1 MVAIKSHQANV
12 FLKDLKHSISA
23 VLFYG
28 TDAGLVSERAATLAK
43 RLAEREDPPGEI
55 IRIDDASLEDDPDR
69 IFVELKTAPMFGG
82 AKIVRALTGRRVTAA
97 ALKPLVEGGSLEGH
111 LIVEAGSL
119 RPDDA
124 LRSLFEKSPH
134 AAAVACFPDEA
145 RDLQGVV
152 GEVLSAAKIEIAPE
166 ARALLIARLGADR
179 AMSRAEIEKLALY
192 AHGKGRIEESDIE
205 AAVGDAAEQALDR
218 VVMAA
223 GGGQVAAALAECDRS
238 IAAGEGAQAVIAA
251 LQRHFL
257 RLHRMRSGLDA
268 GRSMDEVVRGLRPP
282 PHFKQRDALEQQC
295 RAWSRAKLSTA
306 LARLAD
312 AAKAA
317 RLSTALEG
325 TLAERL
331 LLDLGSLAREKSTNP
346 PLSLGRGPG

>member
-1 MVAIKSHQANV
+1 MVAVKSHQANA
-12 FLKDLKHSISA
+12 FLKDLKRSISA

-28 TDAGLVSERAATLAK
+28 TDAGLVSERAGELAR
-43 RLAEREDPPGEI
+43 RLAARGDPPGEV
-55 IRIDDASLEDDPDR
+55 IRVDDATLEDDPDR
-69 IFVELKTAPMFGG
+69 IFVELQTAPMFGG
-82 AKIVRALTGRRVTAA
+82 AKIVRALAGRRVTAA
-97 ALKPLVEGGSLEGH
+97 VLKPLVEAGGLEGH

-124 LRSLFEKSPH
+124 LRALFEKSPH

-145 RDLQGVV
+145 RDLEGVV
-152 GEVLSAAKIEIAPE
+152 GEVLAAARIEIAPE
-166 ARALLIARLGADR
+166 ARKLLIARLGADR
-179 AMSRAEIEKLALY
+179 ALSRAEIEKLALY
-192 AHGKGRIEESDIE
+192 AHGKGRIEESDVE

-218 VVMAA
+218 VVLAA

-238 IAAGEGAQAVIAA
+238 IAAGEDAQTVIAA

-257 RLHRMRSGLDA
+257 RLHRMRAAFDA
-268 GRSMDEVVRGLRPP
+268 GRSLDEIVRQLRPP

-295 RAWSRAKLSTA
+295 RAWSAAKLSAA
-306 LARLAD
+306 LARIAQ

-317 RLSTALEG
+317 RLSPALEG

-331 LLDLGSLAREKSTNP
+331 LLDIGA
-346 PLSLGRGPG
+346 LGRDAKV

>member
-1 MVAIKSHQANV
+1 MVAVKSHQANA
-12 FLKDLKHSISA
+12 FLKDLKRPISA

-28 TDAGLVSERAATLAK
+28 TDAGLVTERAATLAK
-43 RLAEREDPPGEI
+43 RLAERDDPPGEI
-55 IRIDDASLEDDPDR
+55 IRVDDASLEDDPDR

-97 ALKPLVEGGSLEGH
+97 ALRPLVEGGELEGH

-124 LRSLFEKSPH
+124 LRTLFEKSTH

-152 GEVLSAAKIEIAPE
+152 GEVLSAARIEIAPE
-166 ARALLIARLGADR
+166 ARTLLIARLGADR

-218 VVMAA
+218 VVLAA
-223 GGGQVAAALAECDRS
+223 GAGQVAAALAECDRS
-238 IAAGEGAQAVIAA
+238 IAAGEDAQAIVAA

-257 RLHRMRSGLDA
+257 RLHRMRTALDA
-268 GRSMDEVVRGLRPP
+268 GRSMDEVMRGLRPP
-282 PHFKQRDALEQQC
+282 PHFKQRDALEAQC
-295 RAWSRAKLSTA
+295 RAWSAGKLSTA
-306 LARLAD
+306 LVRIAAT
-312 AAKAA
+312 AKAA
-317 RLSTALEG
+317 RLSPALEQ

-331 LLDLGSLAREKSTNP
+331 LLDLGALASEKRTDP
-346 PLSLGRGPG
+346 PLSMGRGPG

>member
-1 MVAIKSHQANV
+1 MVAIKSHQANA
-12 FLKDLKHSISA
+12 FLKDLKRTISA

-152 GEVLSAAKIEIAPE
+152 GEVLAAAKIEIAPE

-223 GGGQVAAALAECDRS
+223 GGGQVAAALSECDRS

-295 RAWSRAKLSTA
+295 RAWSTGKLSAA

-317 RLSTALEG
+317 RLSPTLEG

-331 LLDLGSLAREKSTNP
+331 LLDLGSLAKAPNP
-346 PLSLGRGPG
+346 

>member
-1 MVAIKSHQANV
+1 MVAVKSHQANA
-12 FLKDLKHSISA
+12 FLKDLKRSISA

-28 TDAGLVSERAATLAK
+28 TDAGLVSERAAELAK
-43 RLAEREDPPGEI
+43 RLAERDDPPGEI

-69 IFVELKTAPMFGG
+69 IYVELQTAPMFGG

-97 ALKPLVEGGSLEGH
+97 ALKPLIEAGDLQGH

-119 RPDDA
+119 RPDEA
-124 LRSLFEKSPH
+124 MRTLFEKAPH

-145 RDLQGVV
+145 RDLDGVV
-152 GEVLSAAKIEIAPE
+152 SEVLAAAKIEIAPE
-166 ARALLIARLGADR
+166 ARKLLIARLGADR
-179 AMSRAEIEKLALY
+179 AMSRAEVEKLALY

-218 VVMAA
+218 VV
-223 GGGQVAAALAECDRS
+223 L
-238 IAAGEGAQAVIAA
+238 AVIAA

-257 RLHRMRSGLDA
+257 RLHRMRAALDA

-282 PHFKQRDALEQQC
+282 LHFKQRDALEAQC
-295 RAWSRAKLSTA
+295 RAWGAARLNAA
-306 LARLAD
+306 LAQIAQ

-317 RLSTALEG
+317 RLSPVLEG

-331 LLDLGSLAREKSTNP
+331 LLDLGAMGREARA
-346 PLSLGRGPG
+346 

>member
-1 MVAIKSHQANV
+1 MVAVKSHQANA
-12 FLKDLKHSISA
+12 FLKDLKRSISA

-28 TDAGLVSERAATLAK
+28 TDAGLVSERAGELAK
-43 RLAEREDPPGEI
+43 RLAEREEPPGEV
-55 IRIDDASLEDDPDR
+55 IRVDDATLEDNPDR
-69 IFVELKTAPMFGG
+69 IFVELQTAPMFGG
-82 AKIVRALTGRRVTAA
+82 AKIVRATTGRRVTAA
-97 ALKPLVEGGSLEGH
+97 VLKPLIEGGGLQGH

-124 LRSLFEKSPH
+124 LRTLFEKSPH

-145 RDLQGVV
+145 RDLEGVV
-152 GEVLSAAKIEIAPE
+152 SEVLAAARIEIAPE
-166 ARALLIARLGADR
+166 ARKLLVARLGADR
-179 AMSRAEIEKLALY
+179 ALSRAEIEKLALY

-218 VVMAA
+218 VVLAA

-238 IAAGEGAQAVIAA
+238 IAAGEDVQAVILA

-257 RLHRMRSGLDA
+257 RLHRMRAAFDT
-268 GRSMDEVVRGLRPP
+268 GRSLDEIVRQLRPP
-282 PHFKQRDALEQQC
+282 PHFKQRDALEAQC
-295 RAWSRAKLSTA
+295 RAWSAARLSAA
-306 LARLAD
+306 LARIAE

-317 RLSTALEG
+317 RLSPALEG

-331 LLDLGSLAREKSTNP
+331 LLDLGA
-346 PLSLGRGPG
+346 LGREAKV